1 LNVEGYDAAWKSSIM
16 APPQAQAVAAGG
28 AGPVQQQQ
36 WGGGGFLQKILMY
49 IMIYFVAQQFLSP
62 KKTMDPAKLTSN
74 LVNKGEKLVSTS
86 ISLPTEY
93 VCLSS
98 EKN

>member
-1 LNVEGYDAAWKSSIM
+1 MTGCLWALAGVWKSSIM

-36 WGGGGFLQKILMY
+36 GGGGGFLQKILMY
-49 IMIYFVAQQFLSP
+49 VMIYFVAQQFLSP

-86 ISLPTEY
+86 IFAGRICVLE
-93 VCLSS
+93 
-98 EKN
+98 